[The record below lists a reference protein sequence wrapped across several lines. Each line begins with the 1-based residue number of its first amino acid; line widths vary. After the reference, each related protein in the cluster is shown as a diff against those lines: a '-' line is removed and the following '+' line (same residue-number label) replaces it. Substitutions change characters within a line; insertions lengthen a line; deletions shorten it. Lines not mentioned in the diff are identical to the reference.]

1 MTDDAA
7 ARQQASTSQ
16 PLGEAIRPLRI
27 VMAGADGAGKTALA
41 DRLASLSAGGKF
53 TIADVLS
60 TGGGTAGLL
69 AGAADADA
77 AVVLID
83 ARKGMD
89 AQIYLQ
95 SHIAVRFGATLLV
108 PVVSKMDLIEFDQAR
123 FDTIA
128 QSYAAFAEAL
138 DIGVT
143 AAVPVSALCGE
154 NIADGASSMPW
165 YAGPTLLSL
174 LEGIDVA
181 TDRETAP
188 LRMPIQ
194 RVDSAG
200 RGARGCFGAIATGT
214 ASVGMTVGVYPGGQ
228 TAKLDRIVGSSG
240 EIGTAEAGDTVTL
253 QVGSPIDVKP
263 GDMLADAAAPPECAD
278 QIAADIV
285 WLSPEPMVPG
295 RTYDI
300 RIGAQA
306 ATGSITELKYRLNP
320 VTGGERAAKLLNRD
334 EVGFCNLAFNRIVAF
349 DSPAAFRA
357 TRRLELRDPSG
368 GEAVGVGV
376 IRFGL
381 RRASNLRWQSLDV
394 DRQTR
399 ASLKDQRPTV
409 LWFTGLSGAG
419 KSTVANL
426 VEKQLVAEGRH
437 TYVLDGDNVRHG
449 LNRDLGFTEVDRVE
463 NLRRVGE
470 VSRLMVDAGLIVIVA
485 AISPFESERQTTR
498 ALFEAGEF
506 VEIFMDTPIEICEQR
521 DTKGLYRKARAGRLK
536 NFTGIDSPYEPPSDP
551 EIRLRPEDGPPDSQ
565 AAIVMA
571 YLKRIAAIR

>member
-7 ARQQASTSQ
+7 ARQQTPTAQ
-16 PLGEAIRPLRI
+16 PLGEAVRPLRI
-27 VMAGADGAGKTALA
+27 VMAGADGAGKTALV
-41 DRLASLSAGGKF
+41 DRLARSTTGGKF
-53 TIADVLS
+53 AIADVS
-60 TGGGTAGLL
+60 SAGSGTAGFV
-69 AGAADADA
+69 AGASDADA
-77 AVVLID
+77 AIVLID
-83 ARKGMD
+83 AHQGID
-89 AQIYLQ
+89 AQAYLQ
-95 SHIAVRFGATLLV
+95 SHIAVRFGAMLLV
-108 PVVSKMDLIEFDQAR
+108 PVVNKMDLIEFDQAR
-123 FDTIA
+123 FDLIA
-128 QSYAAFAEAL
+128 KSYAAFAKSL
-138 DIGVT
+138 DFGVT
-143 AAVPVSALCGE
+143 AAVPVSALCGD
-154 NIADGASSMPW
+154 NISDGASSMPW
-165 YAGPTLLSL
+165 YEGATLLSF

-181 TDRETAP
+181 TDRETLP
-188 LRMPIQ
+188 FPMPVQ
-194 RVDSAG
+194 RVDDG
-200 RGARGCFGAIATGT
+200 GHGTPDCFGTVASGT
-214 ASVGMTVGVYPGGQ
+214 AKIGMTVGAYPGGQ
-228 TAKLDRIVGSSG
+228 TSQLGRIVGSSG
-240 EIGTAEAGDTVTL
+240 EIETADAGDTVTL
-253 QVGSPIDVKP
+253 QVEPPFDVEP
-263 GDMLADAAAPPECAD
+263 GNMLADAATPPECAD

-285 WLSPEPMVPG
+285 WLSQEPMVPG

-300 RIGAQA
+300 RIGVQA
-306 ATGSITELKYRLNP
+306 VMGSVTELKYRLNP

-334 EVGFCNLAFNRIVAF
+334 EVGFCNLAFNRVVAF
-349 DSPAAFRA
+349 DAPAAFHA

-368 GEAVGVGV
+368 DDAVGVGV

-394 DRQTR
+394 DRRAR

-426 VEKQLVAEGRH
+426 VERQLVAAGRH
-437 TYVLDGDNVRHG
+437 TYILDGDNVRHG

-498 ALFEAGEF
+498 ALFEADEF

-536 NFTGIDSPYEPPSDP
+536 NFTGIDSPYEPPRDP

-571 YLKRIAAIR
+571 YLKRIAAIK